1 MIPVFDPSAAGQF
14 MMLPTVTMPREVET
28 PALQLEAETAI
39 QVAIMNDKLG
49 EIKVLLLDDNF
60 LGCNALDRHGRS
72 LLHLLAAHG
81 MEDTGMAILKRKYF
95 AHVNCKDLS
104 SRTALHLAAMH
115 GQEKL
120 VKAILAARDFNEIN
134 AKDSLSQRTALIWAA
149 QGSHWGVCEQLIL
162 NDQVD
167 LLATDSAG
175 NDVHSVATAN
185 GREDIARLVTTQL
198 KLQGQQRPEPEPA
211 APNLT

>member
-1 MIPVFDPSAAGQF
+1 MFDPSANGQV

-39 QVAIMNDKLG
+39 QVAIMSDKPD
-49 EIKVLLLDDNF
+49 ESKLLLSDDNF

-72 LLHLLAAHG
+72 LLHLAAAHG
-81 MEDTGMAILKRKYF
+81 MEDIGVAVLKRAHF

-120 VKAILAARDFNEIN
+120 VKAILGAPDFNEIN

-149 QGSHWGVCEQLIL
+149 KGSHWGVCEQLIL

-175 NDVHSVATAN
+175 NDVLLVTTEYR
-185 GREDIARLVTTQL
+185 REEIARLVATQL
-198 KLQGQQRPEPEPA
+198 KLQGQQRPEPEPG